1 MRKSPLLSL
10 LLALSLMQVTSAFAL
25 NFSKFKQM
33 VVFGDSLSDNGNSF
47 FLSDET
53 SPPFP
58 PYGST
63 FNRTNQTFPG
73 RWTDG
78 RNWVDYFPLVARHFN
93 AITPFFPDP
102 IHGTNVAVGGSTS
115 ADLLQSQPAG
125 FRAQIPDYLRQHDRL
140 SGDDLYVIW
149 IGANDFVAGFH
160 PQETVANIRRAISV
174 LAKAGAKDFIVISIP
189 DISLTPSVKA
199 LGTGTVQEAKQFL
212 TAANVLLAVELP
224 ISGWLERVSVCLIDI
239 NAIFV
244 PIVLSPISFGFIN
257 SVDAAFNPATG
268 AIVRDPDDYVFWDG
282 FHPTTRA
289 HLIAAQF
296 IYQSASRRLGF
307 SVLSSR

>member
-63 FNRTNQTFPG
+63 FNGTNQTFPG

-224 ISGWLERVSVCLIDI
+224 ISGWLRLLGRIPSDNKSSSDCRPVHLPIRIAQAWLFGSFVSL
-239 NAIFV
+239 NRAL
-244 PIVLSPISFGFIN
+244 LSIKILLSCQDFPENSF
-257 SVDAAFNPATG
+257 AAF
-268 AIVRDPDDYVFWDG
+268 IIRS
-282 FHPTTRA
+282 RA
-289 HLIAAQF
+289 L
-296 IYQSASRRLGF
+296 RRPRE
-307 SVLSSR
+307 S